1 MAGWV
6 RIASHPFVV
15 GGSRLAAGLIFI
27 AAALPKI
34 ADLHAFA
41 GSVHNFH
48 LEPLIPTAAVN
59 LLAMT
64 IPWMELVAGCS
75 LVLGLKPRA
84 GAFVYTGLMAAFTI
98 GVIAAMAR
106 GLSFECGCF
115 GKASATTVGATKLAE
130 NLGMLVLGVLAG
142 VERR

>member
-1 MAGWV
+1 
-6 RIASHPFVV
+6 
-15 GGSRLAAGLIFI
+15 
-27 AAALPKI
+27 
-34 ADLHAFA
+34 
-41 GSVHNFH
+41 
-48 LEPLIPTAAVN
+48 
-59 LLAMT
+59 
-64 IPWMELVAGCS
+64 MELVAGCS